1 MRAVRRC
8 QCLYHHVIY
17 VWLQN
22 MWRAAKGRCG
32 WGCRNDTSV
41 YKAVNLCSLSL
52 MFSHSCLYLSVST
65 YYPFLAVNHRTMWM
79 WTFFSHYLICVIPEL
94 LLERHLAVWCSSLLI
109 INASSE
115 RGLHKACQP
124 IRTCFISCTT
134 LFLCTPMQWRLEIR
148 GSHSAGIDLMLSTI
162 PGIQR
167 RFLSAW
173 TTFLSLCH
181 SCFSLWWALKK
192 KIINMAIRGAVV
204 CSYPDG
210 PIAAWTSTSHFI
222 NKKIIVDCFV
232 SVNDVELIK
241 EMLDF
246 LTQKMKEI
254 LL

>member
-8 QCLYHHVIY
+8 QCLCRRVIY

-65 YYPFLAVNHRTMWM
+65 YYLFLAVNHRTMWM
-79 WTFFSHYLICVIPEL
+79 WTFFSPHYLICVIPEL

-109 INASSE
+109 INASTE

-134 LFLCTPMQWRLEIR
+134 LFLCTPMQEGLEIR
-148 GSHSAGIDLMLSTI
+148 GSHSARIDLMLSTI

-167 RFLSAW
+167 RLLSAW
-173 TTFLSLCH
+173 TTFLSFATAVFLSDAH
-181 SCFSLWWALKK
+181 LKK
-192 KIINMAIRGAVV
+192 K
-204 CSYPDG
+204 
-210 PIAAWTSTSHFI
+210 
-222 NKKIIVDCFV
+222 
-232 SVNDVELIK
+232 
-241 EMLDF
+241 
-246 LTQKMKEI
+246 
-254 LL
+254 